1 MIDKMVFARSF
12 SRREQKFF
20 ACGAFVGCFIIA
32 VTLSTVFRP
41 YIDPPHM
48 YRFEVQST
56 KPSFRNLSNSR
67 SDVYE
72 VTGDVRIHCSSSTIF
87 IASPSRQMEDRLITV
102 SNRIA
107 ASSWTV
113 KPYARRQDT
122 LAMGRVT
129 TLKVKY
135 VHPSLLFL
143 PNCNHLLSSKITPA
157 IIFSTGG
164 YAGNHFHAFTD
175 VLLPLYFTSHQFNRN
190 VLFLVLDKYP
200 DWISKYK
207 LILEKLSKYDVVHIN
222 DEKTH
227 DQVLCFSRVIIG
239 LKANKEFTIDDPINT
254 HDVPYSMIMTN
265 FTKLVRS
272 AYSLQRDSVS
282 TIRDYRQ
289 NRPRMLIVCR
299 RKARNLVNKHA
310 IADMARGL
318 GFDVVLKKMVWNVSI
333 VARLVNSFDV
343 MVGVHGAGL
352 TNMVFLPEHAII
364 IQIIPFG
371 LDFIAKTCFQIP
383 ACSMNLRYL
392 EYKANLNESSFSEKY
407 SHDNYT
413 DSAAMKRKGFDGFR
427 SVYLDN
433 QDLNLDIGRFQKT
446 LLKALELLRV

>member
-1 MIDKMVFARSF
+1 MD
-12 SRREQKFF
+12 
-20 ACGAFVGCFIIA
+20 
-32 VTLSTVFRP
+32 
-41 YIDPPHM
+41 DH
-48 YRFEVQST
+48 FEVEST
-56 KPSFRNLSNSR
+56 RPSFRNLSNSR

-72 VTGDVRIHCSSSTIF
+72 VIGDVRIQGSSSTIF
-87 IASPSRQMEDRLITV
+87 IASSNRQLEDS
-102 SNRIA
+102 SNRI

-135 VHPSLLFL
+135 VDRSLIML
-143 PNCNHLLSSKITPA
+143 PNCNQLLSSKITPA

-200 DWISKYK
+200 DWISKYQQ
-207 LILEKLSKYDVVHIN
+207 ILEKLSKYDVVHIN
-222 DEKTH
+222 DHQETH
-227 DQVLCFSRVIIG
+227 DQVFCFSRVIIG
-239 LKANKEFTIDDPINT
+239 LKADKEFTIDDPVVNT
-254 HDVPYSMIMTN
+254 HVPYSMIMTN
-265 FTKLVRS
+265 FIKFLRS
-272 AYSLQRDSVS
+272 AYSLQRDSALM
-282 TIRDYRQ
+282 IQNYRQ
-289 NRPRMLIVCR
+289 PRPRMLIICR
-299 RKARNLVNKHA
+299 RKARHLVNKHA
-310 IADMARGL
+310 IAEMARGL

-333 VARLVNSFDV
+333 VARLVNYFDV

-371 LDFIAKTCFQIP
+371 LDFMAKTCFQIP

-413 DSAAMKRKGFDGFR
+413 DPAAAMKRKGFDGFR

-433 QDLNLDIGRFQKT
+433 QDLNLDLGRFQKT